1 MSGIDVLVLSAHPD
15 DAELAV
21 AGTVKG
27 LTNAG
32 RSVVFVECTRGE
44 LGTRGTPELRAAEAQ
59 HASEI
64 LGVTLRENLGMPDG
78 AVAHTQANILAV
90 VGAIRRHRPRI
101 MLIPPPFERH
111 PDHEAVHRLAR
122 AAAFTAGLA
131 NVSVEHNGQALAP
144 HRPKAMYC
152 FQQQYD
158 FPQAPSFYV
167 DITATW
173 ADKLASIRAYA
184 SQFHVPDVY
193 QSDEPQ
199 TFISRPGFVEEL
211 EARARYYGSRIGTT
225 YAEAYLSV
233 EPLGFASMEVLL

>member
-1 MSGIDVLVLSAHPD
+1 MPADVMVLSAHPD

-27 LTNAG
+27 LTNSG
-32 RSVVFVECTRGE
+32 KRVVLVECTRGE
-44 LGTRGTPELRAAEAQ
+44 LGTRGTPEMRAAEAQ
-59 HASEI
+59 RAAEI
-64 LGVTLRENLGMPDG
+64 LGVTLRENLDMPDG
-78 AVAHTQANILAV
+78 AVAHTQQNILLV
-90 VGAIRRHRPRI
+90 VAAIRRHQPRL
-101 MLIPPPFERH
+101 MLIPPSFERH

-131 NVSVEHNGQALAP
+131 NVHVEHNGKALAP
-144 HRPKAMYC
+144 HRPKAMFC

-158 FPQAPSFYV
+158 LPQAPSFYV
-167 DITATW
+167 DITNTW
-173 ADKLASIRAYA
+173 SDKLASIRAYA
-184 SQFHVPDVY
+184 SQFHVPEVY
-193 QSDEPQ
+193 QSNEPQ

-233 EPLGFASMEVLL
+233 EPIGFASMDVLL